1 MKKITLFHSTLF
13 LSLTFST
20 EALAKLPKSE
30 LFPSFSEKEESTLH
44 YTVQS
49 LFEYRNA
56 KGELIFS
63 SRQQS
68 SNDPLWTHL
77 DPLNDQVEG
86 TATAKAYANPKL
98 PQTSKEVIVAVIDSG
113 VDIQHE
119 DLKGKIWVNFAEKN
133 GLAGV
138 DDDGNGYVDDLYGW
152 NFLGA
157 KDGNNIDATT
167 LEVTREYARLKKKS
181 SRQRLSTN
189 ELAYFEKVKK
199 QYEEELSQTQ
209 SDLRYYQELMSAIEL
224 LKKMGLKEETVEAV
238 EQISSNDPEIN
249 NAKRLAILVF
259 SNNRQGSSQRLKL
272 MIQDTLEKIN
282 YCYNPEFNPSL
293 IIGDNP
299 EKMDEIG
306 YGNNN
311 VTGPDATH
319 GTHVAGIIAANRDNN
334 LGILGQADQVK
345 IMSLRAVP
353 NGDERDKDVANAIF
367 YAVKN
372 GAKVI
377 NMSFGKQYSP
387 NKRYVDQAVAYAEE
401 HGVILVHAAGN
412 DGKST
417 EMGHQNFPSK
427 KIKKLGGRIETEASN
442 WIEVGASSKLKIT
455 KLAANF
461 SNYGKSSVDLFA
473 PGVGIYSTTPG
484 NLYQTLNGTSMA
496 TPEVA
501 GIVALLISRF
511 PLYETSEIRNAVLK
525 NTTQYPNLVVNIP
538 GSNGMSQISFSELS
552 RSGGIVNTNLA
563 LEALVKSGNP

>member
-1 MKKITLFHSTLF
+1 MKKASLLNSVLL
-13 LSLTFST
+13 LSVFNAPT
-20 EALAKLPKSE
+20 AMAKIPKSE
-30 LFPSFSEKEESTLH
+30 LFPSFSETEETS
-44 YTVQS
+44 YKN

-56 KGELIFS
+56 KVDLLFS
-63 SRQQS
+63 TQQQS
-68 SNDPLWTHL
+68 SSDPLWTHL
-77 DPLNDQVEG
+77 DPLSDQVEG
-86 TATAKAYANPKL
+86 TATAKAYANPKM

-119 DLKGKIWVNFAEKN
+119 DLKGKIWVNYAEKN

-157 KDGNNIDATT
+157 KDGTNIDATT

-181 SRQRLSTN
+181 SRQKLSSK
-189 ELAYFEKVKK
+189 ELAYFEKVKT
-199 QYEEELSQTQ
+199 QYEEELKETQ
-209 SDLRYYQELMSAIEL
+209 STLRYYQELMTAIEL
-224 LKKMGLKEETVEAV
+224 LKKNGLKEESVEAV
-238 EQISSNDPEIN
+238 EQISSSDPEIN

-259 SNNRQGSSQRLKL
+259 SNMRQGSSQKLKI
-272 MIQDTLEKIN
+272 MIQDTLDKIN
-282 YCYNPEFNPSL
+282 YCYNPEFNSSS
-293 IIGDNP
+293 IVGDNP
-299 EKMDEIG
+299 EKMDEVG

-319 GTHVAGIIAANRDNN
+319 GTHVSGIIAANRDNS

-387 NKRYVDQAVAYAEE
+387 HKRYVDQAVAYAEE

-417 EMGHQNFPSK
+417 EMGHQNFPTK
-427 KIKKLGGRIETEASN
+427 KILKLGGRIETEASN
-442 WIEVGASSKLKIT
+442 WIEVGASSKLRGP

-461 SNYGKSSVDLFA
+461 SNYGKSTVDIFA

-501 GIVALLISRF
+501 GVVALLMSRF
-511 PLYETSEIRNAVLK
+511 PLYATSEIRSAILNH
-525 NTTQYPNLVVNIP
+525 TTQYSDLIVNIP

-552 RSGGIVNTNLA
+552 VTGGIVNTNLA
-563 LEALVKSGNP
+563 LEALAK

>member
-1 MKKITLFHSTLF
+1 MKKASLLNSVLL
-13 LSLTFST
+13 LSVFNAPT
-20 EALAKLPKSE
+20 AMAKIPKSE
-30 LFPSFSEKEESTLH
+30 LFPSFSETEETS
-44 YTVQS
+44 YKN

-56 KGELIFS
+56 KGDLLFS
-63 SRQQS
+63 TQQQS
-68 SNDPLWTHL
+68 SSDPLWTHL
-77 DPLNDQVEG
+77 DPLSDQVEG
-86 TATAKAYANPKL
+86 TATAKAYANPKM

-119 DLKGKIWVNFAEKN
+119 DLKGKIWVNYAEKN

-157 KDGNNIDATT
+157 KDGTNIDATT

-181 SRQRLSTN
+181 SRQKLSSK
-189 ELAYFEKVKK
+189 ELAYFEKVKT
-199 QYEEELSQTQ
+199 QYEEELKETQ
-209 SDLRYYQELMSAIEL
+209 STLRYYQELMTAIEL
-224 LKKMGLKEETVEAV
+224 LKKNGLKEESVEAV
-238 EQISSNDPEIN
+238 EQISSSDPEIN

-259 SNNRQGSSQRLKL
+259 SNMRQGSSQKLKI
-272 MIQDTLEKIN
+272 MIQDTLDKIN
-282 YCYNPEFNPSL
+282 YCYNPEFNSSS
-293 IIGDNP
+293 IVGDNP
-299 EKMDEIG
+299 EKMDEVG

-319 GTHVAGIIAANRDNN
+319 GTHVSGIIAANRDNS

-387 NKRYVDQAVAYAEE
+387 HKRYVDQAVAYAEE

-417 EMGHQNFPSK
+417 EMGHQNFPTK
-427 KIKKLGGRIETEASN
+427 KILKLGGRIETEASN
-442 WIEVGASSKLKIT
+442 WIEVGASSKLRGP

-461 SNYGKSSVDLFA
+461 SNYGKSTVDIFA

-501 GIVALLISRF
+501 GVVALLMSRF
-511 PLYETSEIRNAVLK
+511 PLYATSEIRSAILNH
-525 NTTQYPNLVVNIP
+525 TTQYSDLIVNIP

-552 RSGGIVNTNLA
+552 VTGGIVNTNLA
-563 LEALVKSGNP
+563 LEALAK